1 MAKKPDDDYPT
12 TGHEWDGIREYDKP
26 MPRWW
31 VWSFYATIV
40 FAIAYCIAYPAW
52 PGLTGATP
60 GVLGYSSRAEVAK
73 DIANYDAQNDGLV
86 TRINETELAAILDD
100 PELLQF
106 ANAGGAAV
114 FRNNCSQ
121 CHGAGAAGAL
131 GYYPNLLDDD
141 WLWGGEV
148 EQIHLTI
155 AHGIRWEQDWDT
167 RLSMMPAFGVD
178 EILNEDEI
186 SAVSD
191 YVMSL
196 STTPAVGSLGEG
208 LFLDNC
214 AACHMDSGMGEVEL
228 GAPNLTDAIWLY
240 GGSKEAIVETVTYSR
255 AGIMP
260 SWAGRLTDAQIK
272 QVAVYVHSLGGGQ

>member
-1 MAKKPDDDYPT
+1 MAKRDDDDYPT

-31 VWSFYATIV
+31 VWCFYATIV
-40 FAIAYCIAYPAW
+40 FAIGYTIAYPAW
-52 PGLTGATP
+52 PGITGATQ
-60 GVLGYSSRAEVAK
+60 GVLGYSTRGAVAE
-73 DIANYDAQNDGLV
+73 DIARYEAQNAGLISQ
-86 TRINETELAAILDD
+86 INETELSTILET

-121 CHGAGAAGAL
+121 CHGAGAAGAM

-148 EQIHLTI
+148 EQIHQTI
-155 AHGIRWEQDWDT
+155 AHGIRWDEDWDT

-178 EILNEDEI
+178 GILNDAEI
-186 SAVSD
+186 EAVAD
-191 YVMSL
+191 YVISL
-196 STTPAVGSLGEG
+196 SSSPAAGTLGET
-208 LFLDNC
+208 LYLDNC
-214 AACHMDSGMGEVEL
+214 AACHMDNGMGEVEL

-240 GGSKEAIVETVTYSR
+240 GGDKASVVETITYSR
-255 AGIMP
+255 AGVMP
-260 SWAGRLTDAQIK
+260 AWADRLSEAEVK